1 MDDADICQTARIKFT
16 DGVATHVYAI
26 DNCACDLSYSYW
38 FVGLELC
45 DPESCAALC
54 DDGSFAAAC
63 GPAEQTC
70 DEVTIY

>member
-1 MDDADICQTARIKFT
+1 MDEGDICQTARIKFT
-16 DGVATHVYAI
+16 DGVATHVYGV
-26 DNCACDLSYSYW
+26 DTCNCDVNYYNW
-38 FVGLELC
+38 FVGLALC